1 MTPRRIYLLPALL
14 VLLAPTA
21 RADDDLGAL
30 KEQAIKAA
38 VARAAPCVVQ
48 IETQGGEDVVR
59 AAGGGMIRRGMG
71 PTSGLVVSPDGY
83 IVSSAFNFANK
94 PATIDVSVPG
104 RKDRYPAKV
113 VATDQT
119 RMLTLLK
126 IDANGLT
133 VPTLA
138 PKADMKI
145 GQTTLALGRTLPDTI
160 NDPPS
165 VSVGIISALGRI
177 WGKAVQTDARIS
189 PANYGGP
196 LVDLAGRVQGVI
208 VPASPYAEGETAGF
222 NMYDSGL
229 GFAVPLEDINAILPR
244 LKEGTDLKRGIL
256 GVTVQVKD
264 PYTTPPV
271 VSNVEAGSAAEKAG
285 IRAGD
290 RIEEIDGHAIETQV
304 QLQTRLGAK
313 YEGDVVAVK
322 LDRGGKEVN
331 LPAVALGGARA
342 AFGQGFLG
350 VLPRRDDTDKGVEVR
365 YVYPNSPADKAG
377 VKAGDRIVR
386 IDCPPQPGQPPGK
399 QPIVDRDRF
408 LDVMARLQPGTD
420 VKLDVVRKAG
430 GKTET
435 LPAKLAEPPDAV
447 PDKLPEPASAGQATK
462 KKDKPETGLFKRH
475 SVSGDHSYWV
485 YVPEKYDPTTTYAL
499 VVWLHPASAG
509 KAIDPTANKVR
520 DEDVKKLTD
529 AWADFCADNH
539 IILLAPLSDGVDGW
553 KRDEA
558 GFVNEAVKA
567 VTDAYAIDKR
577 RIVLHGMGV
586 GGEMAFYLAFH
597 NRELY
602 RAVATTGAPLASP
615 PKERSAT
622 QPLSFYIVAG
632 GKDPLKDLIKD
643 GQKKLKDY
651 KYTAVYREIKDMG
664 QQYLDLPTLKEL
676 VRWIDSLDRL

>member
-1 MTPRRIYLLPALL
+1 MTHRTLLFIAALAA
-14 VLLAPTA
+14 LAPAA
-21 RADDDLGAL
+21 RADEDLGDL

-104 RKDRYPAKV
+104 RKDRFPAKV

-126 IDANGLT
+126 IDANGLA

-145 GQTTLALGRTLPDTI
+145 GQTTLALGRTLPDAI

-271 VSNVEAGSAAEKAG
+271 VSGVEAGSAAEKAG
-285 IRAGD
+285 IRVGD
-290 RIEEIDGHAIETQV
+290 RIKEIDGQPVETQV

-313 YEGDVVAVK
+313 YEGDQVAVK
-322 LDRGGKEVN
+322 LDRGGTEVS
-331 LPAVALGGARA
+331 LPAVALGGAGRRSARA
-342 AFGQGFLG
+342 FSASC
-350 VLPRRDDTDKGVEVR
+350 RCATTRI
-365 YVYPNSPADKAG
+365 KAS
-377 VKAGDRIVR
+377 KYAMSIRIVR
-386 IDCPPQPGQPPGK
+386 
-399 QPIVDRDRF
+399 RTR
-408 LDVMARLQPGTD
+408 
-420 VKLDVVRKAG
+420 
-430 GKTET
+430 
-435 LPAKLAEPPDAV
+435 
-447 PDKLPEPASAGQATK
+447 PASRPATASCAS
-462 KKDKPETGLFKRH
+462 TVRRC
-475 SVSGDHSYWV
+475 
-485 YVPEKYDPTTTYAL
+485 
-499 VVWLHPASAG
+499 PASRPASNRSW
-509 KAIDPTANKVR
+509 TA
-520 DEDVKKLTD
+520 T
-529 AWADFCADNH
+529 
-539 IILLAPLSDGVDGW
+539 
-553 KRDEA
+553 
-558 GFVNEAVKA
+558 
-567 VTDAYAIDKR
+567 
-577 RIVLHGMGV
+577 
-586 GGEMAFYLAFH
+586 
-597 NRELY
+597 
-602 RAVATTGAPLASP
+602 AS
-615 PKERSAT
+615 ST
-622 QPLSFYIVAG
+622 
-632 GKDPLKDLIKD
+632 
-643 GQKKLKDY
+643 
-651 KYTAVYREIKDMG
+651 
-664 QQYLDLPTLKEL
+664 
-676 VRWIDSLDRL
+676 

>member
-14 VLLAPTA
+14 ALIAPTA
-21 RADDDLGAL
+21 RADDLGDL

-38 VARAAPCVVQ
+38 VARVAPCVVQ
-48 IETQGGEDVVR
+48 IETQGGVDVVR

-83 IVSSAFNFANK
+83 IISSAFNFANK

-104 RKDRYPAKV
+104 KKDRYPAKV

-126 IDANGLT
+126 IDVTGL
-133 VPTLA
+133 PAPAPA

-145 GQTTLALGRTLPDTI
+145 GQTTLAVGRTLPDGI
-160 NDPPS
+160 DDPPS
-165 VSVGIISALGRI
+165 VAVGIISALGRI

-196 LVDLAGRVQGVI
+196 LVDLMGRVQGVI

-229 GFAVPLEDINAILPR
+229 GFAIPLEDINAMLPR

-256 GVTVQVKD
+256 GVSVQVQD

-271 VSNVEAGSAAEKAG
+271 VSAVEPGSAADKAG
-285 IRAGD
+285 IRPGD
-290 RIEEIDGHAIETQV
+290 RIKEIDGQPVETQV
-304 QLQTRLGAK
+304 QLQTRLGSK

-322 LDRGGKEVN
+322 LDRGGAEVN
-331 LPAVALGGARA
+331 LPAVALSGAKA

-350 VLPRRDDTDKGVEVR
+350 LLPVRDDAEKGVEVR

-386 IDCPPQPGQPPGK
+386 VECPPLPGQPPGK

-408 LDVMARLQPGTD
+408 LDLTARLQPGTD

-430 GKTET
+430 GQTET
-435 LPAKLAEPPDAV
+435 LPAKLVEPPDDV
-447 PDKLPEPASAGQATK
+447 PEKLPEPASAKQAA
-462 KKDKPETGLFKRH
+462 KKDAKPETGLFKRA
-475 SVSGDHSYWV
+475 SASGDHSYYV
-485 YVPEKYDPTTTYAL
+485 YVPEKYDPTISYAL
-499 VVWLHPASAG
+499 VVWLHPAG
-509 KAIDPTANKVR
+509 KVR
-520 DEDVKKLTD
+520 EADVKKFRD
-529 AWADFCADNH
+529 AWEDFCADNH
-539 IILLAPLSDGVDGW
+539 LILLAPLSESEDGW

-558 GFVNEAVKA
+558 GFVQEAVKA
-567 VTDAYAIDKR
+567 VTDAYTIDKR
-577 RIVLHGMGV
+577 RVVLHGMGV

-597 NRELY
+597 NRDLY

-615 PKERSAT
+615 PKERSAA
-622 QPLSFYIVAG
+622 QSLSFYIVAG
-632 GKDPLKDLIKD
+632 EKDPLKDLIKD
-643 GQKKLKDY
+643 GQKKLADY
-651 KYTAVYREIKDMG
+651 KYAAVFREIKNMG
-664 QQYLDLPTLKEL
+664 QQYLDLPTLTEL

>member
-1 MTPRRIYLLPALL
+1 MTHQRISLLLAALALALALPA
-14 VLLAPTA
+14 A
-21 RADDDLGAL
+21 RADDDLGDL
-30 KEQAIKAA
+30 KEKAIKAA
-38 VARAAPCVVQ
+38 VARVAPCVVQ
-48 IETQGGEDVVR
+48 IETQGGVDLVQ
-59 AAGGGMIRRGMG
+59 AAGGGMIRRGLG
-71 PTSGLVVSPDGY
+71 PTSGLIVSADGY
-83 IVSSAFNFANK
+83 VISSAFNFANK

-104 RKDRYPAKV
+104 KKDRYPAKV

-126 IDANGLT
+126 IDATGLP
-133 VPTLA
+133 VPAPA

-145 GQTTLALGRTLPDTI
+145 GQTTLAVGRTLPDTI
-160 NDPPS
+160 DDSPS
-165 VSVGIISALGRI
+165 VAIGIISALGRI
-177 WGKAVQTDARIS
+177 WGKAVQTDAKIS

-196 LVDLAGRVQGVI
+196 LVDLLGRVQGVI

-256 GVTVQVKD
+256 GVNIEVKD

-271 VSNVEAGSAAEKAG
+271 VSTVEGGSAADKAG
-285 IRAGD
+285 IRPGD
-290 RIEEIDGHAIETQV
+290 RIKEIDGQPVETQV

-322 LDRGGKEVN
+322 LERGGAEVN
-331 LPAVALGGARA
+331 LPAVALTGVKA

-350 VLPRRDDTDKGVEVR
+350 VLPVRDDPGPGVEVR

-386 IDCPPQPGQPPGK
+386 VDCPPLPGQPPGK

-408 LDVMARLQPGTD
+408 LDLMARLRPDTE
-420 VKLDVVRKAG
+420 VKLDVTRKDG

-435 LPAKLAEPPDAV
+435 LQPVKLAEPPDAV
-447 PDKLPEPASAGQATK
+447 ADKLPEPASAKQAPK
-462 KKDKPETGLFKRH
+462 KEGKPETGLLKRA
-475 SVSGDHSYWV
+475 SASGDHTYYI
-485 YVPEKYDPTTTYAL
+485 YVPEKYDPTIAHAL
-499 VVWLHPASAG
+499 VVWLHPAG
-509 KAIDPTANKVR
+509 KVR
-520 DEDVKKLTD
+520 EDDVKKLRD
-529 AWADFCADNH
+529 AWEDYCADNH
-539 IILLAPLSDGVDGW
+539 MILLAPLSESEDGW

-558 GFVNEAVKA
+558 GFVAEAVKA
-567 VTDAYAIDKR
+567 VTGAYVIDKKR
-577 RIVLHGMGV
+577 VVLHGMGV

-597 NRELY
+597 DRDLY

-615 PKERSAT
+615 PKERSAN
-622 QPLSFYIVAG
+622 QPLSFFIVAG
-632 GKDPLKDLIKD
+632 EKDPVKDLIKD
-643 GQKKLKDY
+643 SQKKLADY
-651 KYTAVYREIKDMG
+651 KYEAVYREIKNMG

-676 VRWIDSLDRL
+676 VRWIDSLDRI

>member
-14 VLLAPTA
+14 VLAAPTV
-21 RADDDLGAL
+21 RADDDLGDL

-38 VARAAPCVVQ
+38 VARVAPCVVQ
-48 IETQGGEDVVR
+48 IETQGGVDVVR
-59 AAGGGMIRRGMG
+59 TAGGGMIRRGMG

-104 RKDRYPAKV
+104 QKDRFPAKV

-126 IDANGLT
+126 IDAAGLT
-133 VPTLA
+133 VPTPT
-138 PKADMKI
+138 PKAGMKI
-145 GQTTLALGRTLPDTI
+145 GQTTLAVGRTLPDTI

-256 GVTVQVKD
+256 GVNVQVKD

-285 IRAGD
+285 IRPGD
-290 RIEEIDGHAIETQV
+290 RIKEIDGQPVETQV

-322 LDRGGKEVN
+322 LDRAGAEVN

-350 VLPRRDDTDKGVEVR
+350 VLPVRDDSDKGVEVR

-386 IDCPPQPGQPPGK
+386 IDCPPLPGQPPGK

-408 LDVMARLQPGTD
+408 LDLMGRLQPGTD
-420 VKLDVVRKAG
+420 VKLDVVRKGG

-435 LPAKLAEPPDAV
+435 LPAKLAEPPDDV
-447 PDKLPEPASAGQATK
+447 PDKLPEQASAGQAPK

-485 YVPEKYDPTTTYAL
+485 YVPEKYDPATTYAL
-499 VVWLHPASAG
+499 VVWLHPASTG
-509 KAIDPTANKVR
+509 KAIDPMANKVR
-520 DEDVKKLTD
+520 DEDVKKLKD
-529 AWADFCADNH
+529 AWEDFCTDNH
-539 IILLAPLSDGVDGW
+539 IILLAPLSDGEDGW

-567 VTDAYAIDKR
+567 VADAYAVDKR
-577 RIVLHGMGV
+577 RVVLHGMGV

-597 NRELY
+597 NRDLY

-643 GQKKLKDY
+643 GQKKLADY